1 MAFDTFELNDFNW
14 NLGGKKFL
22 HIFFFGDTHD
32 CAEDSDDDY
41 IQELRRQSEKS
52 PYECS
57 LFLGIGDYGDFASTS
72 ERRSIN
78 HAGLHD
84 TTIAKLDRE
93 AHDDL
98 NKRVKSLEF
107 MRGRL
112 IGLHNGNHDW
122 CMSNGKYASEIL
134 AERLGCRHLGYSAH
148 SRIAVKQIFPRGGTC
163 SLITIF
169 SSHGKGSG
177 KLLGSPWNSLE
188 QMSRIINN
196 ADLYAMGHDH
206 SLGSIPDTR
215 LEVVYNNKSK
225 QSELKMV
232 KRLFIRTGSSLR
244 GYVPGKRSYISKA
257 LYKPCSLGFPQAIV
271 SWKRSYDGGKD
282 VLVKDIHSFV

>member
-1 MAFDTFELNDFNW
+1 MFDSFELNDFNW
-14 NLGGKKFL
+14 NLGGKKYV
-22 HIFFFGDTHD
+22 HVFFFGDTHD

-41 IQELRRQSEKS
+41 IQELRRQSEKL

-57 LFLGIGDYGDFASTS
+57 LFIGMGDYGDFASTS
-72 ERRSIN
+72 ERKSIH

-84 TTIAKLDRE
+84 TTMAKLDRE
-93 AHDDL
+93 ANDDL

-122 CMSNGKYASEIL
+122 QMANGKYASEIL

-148 SRIAVKQIFPRGGTC
+148 SRIMVSNVLPKSGVK
-163 SLITIF
+163 SSITIF

-188 QMSRIINN
+188 QMSRIFNDV
-196 ADLYAMGHDH
+196 DLFAMGHDH
-206 SLGSIPDTR
+206 SLGAIPDTR
-215 LEVVYNNKSK
+215 LKVVYNHKTK
-225 QSELKMV
+225 KSELKEV

-257 LYKPCSLGFPQAIV
+257 LYKPCSMGFPQAIV
-271 SWKRSYDGGKD
+271 SWKRKQECGMST
-282 VLVKDIHSFV
+282 LVKEMHSFV